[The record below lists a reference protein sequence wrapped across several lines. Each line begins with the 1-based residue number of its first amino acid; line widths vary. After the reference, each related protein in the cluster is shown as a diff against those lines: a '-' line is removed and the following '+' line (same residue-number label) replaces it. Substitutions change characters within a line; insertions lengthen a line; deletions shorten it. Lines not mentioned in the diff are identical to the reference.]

1 MNEKSILA
9 ERLQQYT
16 DLSEPQQR
24 LLLQVAQLLPFGAS
38 LPQQEV
44 CIFTGTNDNQIL
56 VLGSL
61 KDWPQQ
67 QLDGETILLNPY
79 EVSLWQELLQQGQPV
94 KGFMER
100 HYGQLARL
108 LAFPIVDNGGK
119 CIAGLA
125 IIHNGLE
132 PQTDALL
139 LAASDV
145 LAETTYMAMI
155 VPQQNQD
162 DLYKPLSYQDGII
175 IFDEAGI
182 ILYANEAASH
192 LVDLLG
198 FDRRLLGTSIYGGA
212 LKMSWVKQAIRE
224 HRGSIAEEIYGDI
237 IVEQTILPITG
248 SSRTKRSFLFLK
260 DKTALRRKE
269 QELLVKNS
277 VIKEIHHRVK
287 NNLQTVAGL
296 LRMEARRSDSEQVK
310 KALQEG
316 VSRIES
322 MALVHEVIS
331 HYEEDYIDLRTIAEE
346 LIRLLKRALLQADD
360 VINCEYIG
368 PPILL
373 SSHRAGYISL
383 ILNELI
389 SNSFEHGFALG
400 RSALLVK
407 RTTAITDDINNL
419 TSQNIPTLEIQ
430 GSIQS
435 GLITLRVSDNGQGL
449 PTDFDSIA
457 SSRLGLQ
464 IIKNLVTNELAG
476 TFQIGPG
483 DIKGTV
489 VIIQFPEETEL

>member
-1 MNEKSILA
+1 MIGQQ
-9 ERLQQYT
+9 LQQYT

-38 LPQQEV
+38 LPQQDV
-44 CIFTGTNDNQIL
+44 CIFTTATNGQIL
-56 VLGSL
+56 VIGPL

-67 QLDGETILLNPY
+67 HIDKETILLERY
-79 EVSLWQELLQQGQPV
+79 EVGLWQELLQSGQSV

-100 HYGQLARL
+100 QYGHLARL

-119 CIAGLA
+119 CIGGLA

-132 PQTDALL
+132 PHTDALL
-139 LAASDV
+139 LTASDV
-145 LAETTYMAMI
+145 LAETTYMAMM

-162 DLYKPLSYQDGII
+162 ELYKPLSYQDGII
-175 IFDEAGI
+175 IFDEAGT

-198 FDRRLLGTSIYGGA
+198 FDRRLVGTSIYGGS

-224 HRGSIAEEIYGDI
+224 HRGAIAEEIYGDI
-237 IVEQTILPITG
+237 IVEQTILPISG
-248 SSRTKRSFLFLK
+248 SRTKRSFLFLK

-310 KALQEG
+310 KALQAG

-346 LIRLLKRALLQADD
+346 LIRLLKRALLQTED
-360 VINCEYIG
+360 VVTCEYVG
-368 PPILL
+368 PSILL
-373 SSHRAGYISL
+373 SSHRAGYVSL

-389 SNSFEHGFALG
+389 SNSFEHGFGMGGIKAENSSNDLSLVNSESDGAL
-400 RSALLVK
+400 
-407 RTTAITDDINNL
+407 TTTDF
-419 TSQNIPTLEIQ
+419 PTLKITGVLHE
-430 GSIQS
+430 
-435 GLITLRVSDNGQGL
+435 GLITLEVADNGKGVL
-449 PTDFDSIA
+449 VDFDCTTSK
-457 SSRLGLQ
+457 RLGLQ
-464 IIKNLVTNELAG
+464 IIRNLVTNELGG
-476 TFQIGPG
+476 TFQMKRGAT
-483 DIKGTV
+483 KGTIV
-489 VIIQFPEETEL
+489 TITFPEEASY